1 MDHKDRPNAL
11 DMPGDQNTIPF
22 DQARAHGASP
32 PAEKYQ
38 FGYHGDGT
46 EFFVL
51 LLKNIV
57 LTVLTLGIYAAWAK
71 TERRKYIW
79 SHTELHGQR
88 LVYTGTGQELFI
100 AYLKLVAAYIVFF
113 VVPQVIKRA
122 VSETAGTVVQ
132 VVMALL
138 LIPIIPFAIYWS
150 RAYLLSR
157 THWRGIRFGLAKEGT
172 NRYAGTFILGNIL
185 TVLSLGFAAP
195 YYINKLHGIMTS
207 NTRFGTEPFR
217 YDGRG
222 KDLFFIMLKG
232 VLLSIITLGI
242 YWFWTQ
248 AQLSRYYLSHTQF
261 SGARGHSEITGGF
274 LFKVFLIHLFGT
286 TLTLGLAFP
295 WIATYT
301 LREVLTRVSFHGHID
316 FATIAQRAG
325 RADAGG
331 EALADALDVGLG
343 I

>member
-1 MDHKDRPNAL
+1 MDFKDRPTAL
-11 DMPGDQNTIPF
+11 DRAGDGTTIPINRG
-22 DQARAHGASP
+22 QGTVAP
-32 PAEKYQ
+32 PGETYQ

-88 LVYTGTGQELFI
+88 LVYTGTGKEVFI
-100 AYLKLVAAYIVFF
+100 AYLKLLAFYIVFGAVPL
-113 VVPQVIKRA
+113 VVRRT
-122 VSETAGTVVQ
+122 VSEKAGTVVQ
-132 VVMALL
+132 VALAL
-138 LIPIIPFAIYWS
+138 VLIFIIPFAIYWS

-157 THWRGIRFGLAKEGT
+157 THWRGIRFGLAREGT
-172 NRYAGTFILGNIL
+172 NRYASTFILGYFL
-185 TVLSLGFAAP
+185 TLLTLGFYGP
-195 YYINKLHGIMTS
+195 FWTNKLHGIMTS
-207 NTRFGTEPFR
+207 NTRFGSEPFR

-222 KDLFFIMLKG
+222 SELFFIMLKG

-242 YWFWTQ
+242 YSFWMQ
-248 AQLSRYYLSHTQF
+248 AELSRYYLSHTEF

-274 LFKVFLIHLFGT
+274 LFKVFLLHLFGT

-316 FATIAQRAG
+316 FAAITQRAA